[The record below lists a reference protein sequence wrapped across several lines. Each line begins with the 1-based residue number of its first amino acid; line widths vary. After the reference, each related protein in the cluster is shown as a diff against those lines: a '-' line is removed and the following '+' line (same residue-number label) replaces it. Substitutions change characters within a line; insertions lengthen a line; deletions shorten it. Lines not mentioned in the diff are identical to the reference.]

1 MEQDFQDKDKLLLRF
16 KYNVFFDLNPKVR
29 DPKFIPEITAEQRW
43 FESGELN
50 VTRVFVFQYDAVRIT
65 QLYEQARWSILLEE
79 IDCTEEEMLMF
90 ASLQVSFQYTV
101 CVSWSSEY
109 YPCEGTPGHEETL
122 IEGGGWERKAQR
134 DCCKR

>member
-43 FESGELN
+43 FESEELN

-101 CVSWSSEY
+101 CVS
-109 YPCEGTPGHEETL
+109 
-122 IEGGGWERKAQR
+122 
-134 DCCKR
+134 